1 MGLINPLIEF
11 DIVLLNLIDIIE
23 AFTAIEKVMLDLIIY
38 FGSRSRSDLG

>member
-23 AFTAIEKVMLDLIIY
+23 AFTAIEKVML
-38 FGSRSRSDLG
+38 G